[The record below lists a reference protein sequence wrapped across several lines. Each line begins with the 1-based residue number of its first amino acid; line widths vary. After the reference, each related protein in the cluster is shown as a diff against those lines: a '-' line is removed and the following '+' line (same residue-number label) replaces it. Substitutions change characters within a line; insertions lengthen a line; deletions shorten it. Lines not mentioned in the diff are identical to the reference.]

1 MYEKVEKLMEEK
13 GVKVADVAKAT
24 GISSSVFTDW
34 KKGRYTPKADK
45 LYALAQYFDVPME
58 YFFDDSDQLNYYYEK
73 IQERISSYLKGI
85 EKPVYRASAGQG
97 AYNDTYT
104 ADSISM
110 GEEGYEY
117 AEVVGDSM
125 LPELRDGDVIKIE
138 PTSQTS
144 PKDFTLI
151 KIDGNDCTVK
161 FVEVVDNGIWVRASN
176 KEVFA
181 DRFYTIQDVLTLP
194 ITIIGKVVA
203 FRRTFR

>member
-85 EKPVYRASAGQG
+85 EKPLYRASAGNG

-104 ADSISM
+104 TDSVSM
-110 GEEGYEY
+110 GEDGYEY
-117 AEVVGDSM
+117 AMIIGDSM

-144 PKDFTLI
+144 PKDYTLI
-151 KIDGNDCTVK
+151 KIDGEDCTVK
-161 FVEVVDNGIWVRASN
+161 FVEVVDNGIWVRALN

>member
-13 GVKVADVAKAT
+13 GVKVADVVKAT

-58 YFFDDSDQLNYYYEK
+58 YFFDENDQLDYYYEK
-73 IQERISSYLKGI
+73 IQERISAYLKGI

-144 PKDFTLI
+144 PKDYTLI
-151 KIDGNDCTVK
+151 KIDGEDCTVK
-161 FVEVVDNGIWVRASN
+161 FVEVVDNGIWVRALN